1 MRTIERQAAF
11 RRDFKR
17 EKLSGRYK
25 NLDNIMIDILT
36 LLNTDSP
43 LPKRYNDHPLIGN

>member
-1 MRTIERQAAF
+1 MRTIDRQAAF

-25 NLDNIMIDILT
+25 NFDNMIIEVLT
-36 LLNTDSP
+36 LLAADTP
-43 LPKRYNDHPLIGN
+43 LPER